1 MIDYIQLF
9 KDRNLFNQCTNE
21 IELNNLLNK
30 KKIIFYIGFDATAD
44 ALHAGSLV
52 QLRAIKTLIKH
63 GHQAIVLLGGGTTK
77 IGDPSGKDASRQIL
91 TYETIQK
98 NIENFKRIFEHY
110 FRDFKENIKFIN
122 NDQWLDKLNYIE
134 LLRDLG
140 SQVSINRML
149 TFESVKERLKR
160 EQSLSFLE
168 FNYMILQ
175 SYDFLHLNKHEN
187 CELQI
192 GGSDQWGNIVLGMEI
207 ISKINKKDA
216 FGLTT
221 PLLTTS
227 TGKKMGKT
235 EQGAVWIDQNKY
247 SSYDFYQYWRNVDDN
262 DVEKL
267 LLIFSD
273 LDKEEIKIL
282 IKEDINNAKKKLA
295 YLVTTDCH
303 SESSAQEAE
312 EKARSIFENNS
323 FDNIDEINFKIDSK
337 LIDTLTSNST
347 VSSKSEAK
355 RLIEG
360 GGIKIDDDQINDINL
375 TIDKSYNGKILKIG
389 KKNILK
395 LSLSNQYIF
404 YSIINKI

>member
-360 GGIKIDDDQINDINL
+360 GGMKIDDDQINDINL
-375 TIDKSYNGKILKIG
+375 TIDKSYNEKILKIG
-389 KKNILK
+389 KKK
-395 LSLSNQYIF
+395 YF
-404 YSIINKI
+404 KIIVK

>member
-9 KDRNLFNQCTNE
+9 KDRHLFNQCTNE
-21 IELNNLLNK
+21 NDLNNLLNK
-30 KKIIFYIGFDATAD
+30 KKIVFYIGFDATAD

-52 QLRAIKTLIKH
+52 QLRAIKTLVKH
-63 GHQAIVLLGGGTTK
+63 GHKAIVLLGGGTTK
-77 IGDPSGKDASRQIL
+77 IGDPSGKDTSRKIL
-91 TYETIQK
+91 TYKEIQT
-98 NIENFKRIFEHY
+98 NIDNFKKIFEHY
-110 FRDFKENIKFIN
+110 FRDYKKNITFIN
-122 NDQWLDKLNYIE
+122 NDEWLSQLNYIE

-140 SQVSINRML
+140 SFVSINRML

-175 SYDFLHLNKHEN
+175 SYDFLHLNKIYE
-187 CELQI
+187 CDLQI

-207 ISKINKKDA
+207 ISKINKKNA

-227 TGKKMGKT
+227 SGKKMGKT
-235 EQGAVWIDQNKY
+235 EQGAVWIDQNKF

-273 LDKEEIKIL
+273 LDKEEIKKIVL
-282 IKEDINNAKKKLA
+282 EDINKAKKNLA

-303 SESSAQEAE
+303 SEESAKQAE
-312 EKARSIFENNS
+312 EKAISIFEKNMS
-323 FDNIDEINFKIDSK
+323 DNIDEIDFDIKSQIKIFEAITSK
-337 LIDTLTSNST
+337 NL

-360 GGIKIDDDQINDINL
+360 GGIKLGDDQIKDINHSI
-375 TIDKSYNGKILKIG
+375 TQKDNGKILKIG
-389 KKNILK
+389 KKKLFKLK
-395 LSLSNQYIF
+395 FN
-404 YSIINKI
+404 

>member
-9 KDRNLFNQCTNE
+9 KDRHLFNQCTNE
-21 IELNNLLNK
+21 SDLNNLLNK
-30 KKIIFYIGFDATAD
+30 KKIVFYIGFDATAD

-52 QLRAIKTLIKH
+52 QLRAIKTLVKH
-63 GHQAIVLLGGGTTK
+63 GHKAIVLLGGGTTK
-77 IGDPSGKDASRQIL
+77 IGDPSGKDTSRKIL
-91 TYETIQK
+91 TYKEIQT
-98 NIENFKRIFEHY
+98 NIDNFKKIFEHY
-110 FRDFKENIKFIN
+110 FRDFKENITFIN

-134 LLRDLG
+134 LLRDVG
-140 SQVSINRML
+140 SHVSINRML

-175 SYDFLHLNKHEN
+175 SYDFLYLNKNEK
-187 CELQI
+187 CDLQI

-235 EQGAVWIDQNKY
+235 EQGAVWIDENKY
-247 SSYDFYQYWRNVDDN
+247 NSYDFYQYWRNVDDN

-273 LDKEEIKIL
+273 LDKSEIKNI
-282 IKEDINNAKKKLA
+282 ISENINEAKKKLA
-295 YLVTTDCH
+295 FLVTSDCH
-303 SESSAQEAE
+303 SQKSAEDAE
-312 EKARSIFENNS
+312 KKAISIFENNS
-323 FDNIDEINFKIDSK
+323 DENLDEILLDKNLDIKIIDA
-337 LIDTLTSNST
+337 LISHNL

-360 GGIKIDDDQINDINL
+360 GGIKIDDSTVNDFNTVL
-375 TIDKSYNGKILKIG
+375 NNKNDNQVLKIG
-389 KKNILK
+389 KKKLFKLK
-395 LSLSNQYIF
+395 FN
-404 YSIINKI
+404 

>member
-9 KDRNLFNQCTNE
+9 KDRHLFNQCTNE
-21 IELNNLLNK
+21 SDLNNLLNK
-30 KKIIFYIGFDATAD
+30 KKIVFYIGFDATAD

-52 QLRAIKTLIKH
+52 QLRAIKTLVKH
-63 GHQAIVLLGGGTTK
+63 GHKAIVLLGGGTTK
-77 IGDPSGKDASRQIL
+77 IGDPSGKDTSRKIL
-91 TYETIQK
+91 TYKEIQT
-98 NIENFKRIFEHY
+98 NIDNFKKIFEHY
-110 FRDFKENIKFIN
+110 FRDYKKNITFIN
-122 NDQWLDKLNYIE
+122 NDEWLSQLNYIE

-140 SQVSINRML
+140 SFVSINRML

-175 SYDFLHLNKHEN
+175 SYDFLHLNKKYE
-187 CELQI
+187 CDLQI

-207 ISKINKKDA
+207 ISKINKKNA

-227 TGKKMGKT
+227 SGKKMGKT
-235 EQGAVWIDQNKY
+235 EQGAVWIDQNKF

-273 LDKEEIKIL
+273 LDKEEIKKIVL
-282 IKEDINNAKKKLA
+282 EDINKAKKNLA

-303 SESSAQEAE
+303 SEESAKQAE
-312 EKARSIFENNS
+312 EKAISIFEKNMS
-323 FDNIDEINFKIDSK
+323 DNIDEIDFDIKSQIKIFEAITSK
-337 LIDTLTSNST
+337 NL

-360 GGIKIDDDQINDINL
+360 GGIKLGDDQIKDINH
-375 TIDKSYNGKILKIG
+375 TITQKDNGKILKIG
-389 KKNILK
+389 KKKLLK
-395 LSLSNQYIF
+395 LKFN
-404 YSIINKI
+404 

>member
-1 MIDYIQLF
+1 MFDYIQLF
-9 KDRNLFNQCTNE
+9 KDRHLFNQCTNE
-21 IELNNLLNK
+21 SELNNLLNK
-30 KKIIFYIGFDATAD
+30 KKLVFYIGFDATAD

-52 QLRAIKTLIKH
+52 QLRAIKSLIKH
-63 GHQAIVLLGGGTTK
+63 GHKAIVLLGGGTTK
-77 IGDPSGKDASRQIL
+77 IGDPSGKDTSRKIL
-91 TYETIQK
+91 TYKEIQD
-98 NIENFKRIFEHY
+98 NINNFKKIFEHY
-110 FRDFKENIKFIN
+110 FRDYKKNITFIN
-122 NDQWLDKLNYIE
+122 NDDWLSNLNYIE

-140 SQVSINRML
+140 SFVSINRML

-175 SYDFLHLNKHEN
+175 SYDFLHLNKNHD
-187 CELQI
+187 CDLQI

-207 ISKINKKDA
+207 ISKINKKNA

-235 EQGAVWIDQNKY
+235 EQGAVWIDQSKF
-247 SSYDFYQYWRNVDDN
+247 SSYDFYQYWRNVDDA

-273 LDKEEIKIL
+273 LEKQEIKKIVS
-282 IKEDINNAKKKLA
+282 EDINKAKKRLA
-295 YLVTTDCH
+295 YLVTADCH
-303 SESSAQEAE
+303 SETSAEEAE
-312 EKARSIFENNS
+312 NKAVSIFEKNIS
-323 FDNIDEINFKIDSK
+323 DKIDEIDFNIDLEIKIVEAITSK
-337 LIDTLTSNST
+337 NL

-360 GGIKIDDDQINDINL
+360 GGIKLGDDQIKDINQL
-375 TIDKSYNGKILKIG
+375 ITKKDNDKILKIG
-389 KKNILK
+389 KKKLFKLK
-395 LSLSNQYIF
+395 FN
-404 YSIINKI
+404 

>member
-360 GGIKIDDDQINDINL
+360 GGIKIDDEQINDINL
-375 TIDKSYNGKILKIG
+375 TINKSYNGKILKIG
-389 KKNILK
+389 KKK
-395 LSLSNQYIF
+395 YF
-404 YSIINKI
+404 KIIVK

>member
-91 TYETIQK
+91 TYETIEK

-323 FDNIDEINFKIDSK
+323 YDNIDEINFKIDSK

-360 GGIKIDDDQINDINL
+360 GGMKIDDDQINDINL
-375 TIDKSYNGKILKIG
+375 TIDKSYNEKILKIG
-389 KKNILK
+389 KKK
-395 LSLSNQYIF
+395 YF
-404 YSIINKI
+404 KIIVK

>member
-323 FDNIDEINFKIDSK
+323 YDNIDEINFKIDSK

-360 GGIKIDDDQINDINL
+360 GGIKIDEDQINDINL
-375 TIDKSYNGKILKIG
+375 TIDKSYNEKILKIG
-389 KKNILK
+389 KKK
-395 LSLSNQYIF
+395 YF
-404 YSIINKI
+404 KIIVK

>member
-323 FDNIDEINFKIDSK
+323 YDNIDEINFKIDSK
-337 LIDTLTSNST
+337 LTDTLTSNSS

-360 GGIKIDDDQINDINL
+360 GGIKIDEDQINDINL
-375 TIDKSYNGKILKIG
+375 TIDKSYNEKILKIG
-389 KKNILK
+389 KKK
-395 LSLSNQYIF
+395 YF
-404 YSIINKI
+404 KIIVK

>member
-1 MIDYIQLF
+1 MFDYIQLF
-9 KDRNLFNQCTNE
+9 KDRHLFNQCTNE
-21 IELNNLLNK
+21 AELNNLLNK
-30 KKIIFYIGFDATAD
+30 KKITFYIGFDATAD

-52 QLRAIKTLIKH
+52 QLRAIKTLIKQDH
-63 GHQAIVLLGGGTTK
+63 KAIVLLGGGTTK
-77 IGDPSGKDASRQIL
+77 IGDPSGKDSARKIL
-91 TYETIQK
+91 TYKEIQN
-98 NIENFKRIFEHY
+98 NIDNFKRIFEHY
-110 FRDFKENIKFIN
+110 FRDHKENISFIN
-122 NDQWLDKLNYIE
+122 NDEWLSNLNYIE
-134 LLRDLG
+134 LLRDVG
-140 SQVSINRML
+140 SHVSINRML

-175 SYDFLHLNKHEN
+175 SYDFLYLNKHKN

-192 GGSDQWGNIVLGMEI
+192 GGSDQWGNIILGMEV
-207 ISKINKKDA
+207 ISKINKNDA

-235 EQGAVWIDQNKY
+235 EQGAVWIDQNKF
-247 SSYDFYQYWRNVDDN
+247 SSYDFYQYWRNVDDS

-273 LDKEEIKIL
+273 LDKEENKKL
-282 IKEDINNAKKKLA
+282 ISEDINKAKKNLA

-303 SESSAQEAE
+303 SEESAKQAE
-312 EKARSIFENNS
+312 EKAISIFEKNMS
-323 FDNIDEINFKIDSK
+323 DNIDEIDFDINSQIKIFEAITSK
-337 LIDTLTSNST
+337 NL

-360 GGIKIDDDQINDINL
+360 GGIKLGDDQIKDINQ
-375 TIDKSYNGKILKIG
+375 TINQKANGKILKLG
-389 KKNILK
+389 KKKIFKLK
-395 LSLSNQYIF
+395 FN
-404 YSIINKI
+404 

>member
-295 YLVTTDCH
+295 YFVTTDCH
-303 SESSAQEAE
+303 SESSAKEAE

-323 FDNIDEINFKIDSK
+323 YDNIDEINFKIDSK

-360 GGIKIDDDQINDINL
+360 GGIKIDEDQINDINL
-375 TIDKSYNGKILKIG
+375 TIDKSYNEKILKIG
-389 KKNILK
+389 KKK
-395 LSLSNQYIF
+395 YF
-404 YSIINKI
+404 KIIVK

>member
-77 IGDPSGKDASRQIL
+77 IGDPSGKDTSRQIL

-175 SYDFLHLNKHEN
+175 SYDFLHLNKNEN

-273 LDKEEIKIL
+273 LDKEEIKML

-303 SESSAQEAE
+303 SENSAQEAE

-323 FDNIDEINFKIDSK
+323 YDNIDEINFKIDSK
-337 LIDTLTSNST
+337 LIDTLTSNNT

-375 TIDKSYNGKILKIG
+375 TIDKSYNEKILKIG
-389 KKNILK
+389 KKK
-395 LSLSNQYIF
+395 YF
-404 YSIINKI
+404 KIIVK

>member
-323 FDNIDEINFKIDSK
+323 YDNIDEINFKIDSK
-337 LIDTLTSNST
+337 LIDTLTSNSS

-360 GGIKIDDDQINDINL
+360 GGVKIDDDQINDINL

-389 KKNILK
+389 KKK
-395 LSLSNQYIF
+395 YF
-404 YSIINKI
+404 KIIVK

>member
-77 IGDPSGKDASRQIL
+77 IGDPSGKDTSRQIL

-175 SYDFLHLNKHEN
+175 SYDFLHLNKNEN

-273 LDKEEIKIL
+273 LDKEEIKML
-282 IKEDINNAKKKLA
+282 IKENINNAKKKLA

-303 SESSAQEAE
+303 SENSAQEAE

-323 FDNIDEINFKIDSK
+323 YDNIDEINFKIDSK
-337 LIDTLTSNST
+337 LIDTLTSNNT

-360 GGIKIDDDQINDINL
+360 GGIKIDDDQINNINL
-375 TIDKSYNGKILKIG
+375 TIDKSFNEKILKIG
-389 KKNILK
+389 KKK
-395 LSLSNQYIF
+395 YF
-404 YSIINKI
+404 KIIVK

>member
-30 KKIIFYIGFDATAD
+30 KKITFYIGFDATAD

-77 IGDPSGKDASRQIL
+77 IGDPSGKDTSRQIL

-175 SYDFLHLNKHEN
+175 SYDFLHLNKNEN

-221 PLLTTS
+221 PLLTSS

-273 LDKEEIKIL
+273 LDKEEIKML

-303 SESSAQEAE
+303 SENSAQEAE

-323 FDNIDEINFKIDSK
+323 YDNIDEINFKIDSK
-337 LIDTLTSNST
+337 LIDTLTSNNT

-360 GGIKIDDDQINDINL
+360 GGIKIDDDQINNINL
-375 TIDKSYNGKILKIG
+375 TIDKSYNEKILKIG
-389 KKNILK
+389 KKK
-395 LSLSNQYIF
+395 YF
-404 YSIINKI
+404 KIIVK

>member
-149 TFESVKERLKR
+149 TFESVKERLRR

-221 PLLTTS
+221 PLLTNS

-375 TIDKSYNGKILKIG
+375 TIDKSYNNKILKIG
-389 KKNILK
+389 KKK
-395 LSLSNQYIF
+395 YF
-404 YSIINKI
+404 KIIVK

>member
-1 MIDYIQLF
+1 MFDYIQLF
-9 KDRNLFNQCTNE
+9 KDRHLFNQCTNE
-21 IELNNLLNK
+21 AELNNLLNK
-30 KKIIFYIGFDATAD
+30 KKITFYIGFDATAD

-52 QLRAIKTLIKH
+52 QLRAIKTLIKQDH
-63 GHQAIVLLGGGTTK
+63 KAIVLLGGGTTK
-77 IGDPSGKDASRQIL
+77 IGDPSGKDSARKIL
-91 TYETIQK
+91 TYKEIQN
-98 NIENFKRIFEHY
+98 NIDNFKRIFEHY
-110 FRDFKENIKFIN
+110 FRDYKDNISFIN
-122 NDQWLDKLNYIE
+122 NDEWLSNLNYIE
-134 LLRDLG
+134 LLRDVG
-140 SQVSINRML
+140 SHVSINRML

-175 SYDFLHLNKHEN
+175 SYDFLHLNKHHN

-192 GGSDQWGNIVLGMEI
+192 GGSDQWGNIILGMEV
-207 ISKINKKDA
+207 ISKINKNDA

-235 EQGAVWIDQNKY
+235 EQGAVWIDQNKF

-273 LDKEEIKIL
+273 LDKEEIKKIVL
-282 IKEDINNAKKKLA
+282 EDINKAKKNLA

-303 SESSAQEAE
+303 SEESAKQAE
-312 EKARSIFENNS
+312 EKAISIFEKNMS
-323 FDNIDEINFKIDSK
+323 DNIDEIDFDIKSQIKIFEAITSK
-337 LIDTLTSNST
+337 NL

-360 GGIKIDDDQINDINL
+360 GGIKLGDDQIKDINH
-375 TIDKSYNGKILKIG
+375 TITQKDNGKILKIG
-389 KKNILK
+389 KKKLFKLK
-395 LSLSNQYIF
+395 FN
-404 YSIINKI
+404 

>member
-110 FRDFKENIKFIN
+110 FRDFNENIKFIN

-273 LDKEEIKIL
+273 LDKEEIKTL

-295 YLVTTDCH
+295 YFVTTDCH

-323 FDNIDEINFKIDSK
+323 YDNIDEINFKIDSK

-360 GGIKIDDDQINDINL
+360 GGIKIDEDQINDINL
-375 TIDKSYNGKILKIG
+375 TIDKSYNEKILKIG
-389 KKNILK
+389 KKK
-395 LSLSNQYIF
+395 YF
-404 YSIINKI
+404 KIIVK

>member
-77 IGDPSGKDASRQIL
+77 IGDPSGKDTSRQIL

-175 SYDFLHLNKHEN
+175 SYDFLHLNKNEN

-273 LDKEEIKIL
+273 LDKEEIKML

-303 SESSAQEAE
+303 SENSAQEAE

-323 FDNIDEINFKIDSK
+323 YDNIDEINFKIDSK

-375 TIDKSYNGKILKIG
+375 TIDKSYNEKILKIG
-389 KKNILK
+389 KKK
-395 LSLSNQYIF
+395 YF
-404 YSIINKI
+404 KIIVK

>member
-122 NDQWLDKLNYIE
+122 NDQWLDKLNFIE

-323 FDNIDEINFKIDSK
+323 YDNIDEINFKIDSK
-337 LIDTLTSNST
+337 LIDTLTSNSS

-389 KKNILK
+389 KKK
-395 LSLSNQYIF
+395 YF
-404 YSIINKI
+404 KIIVK

>member
-110 FRDFKENIKFIN
+110 FRDFNESIKFIN

-187 CELQI
+187 CDLQI

-282 IKEDINNAKKKLA
+282 IKEDINNAKKQLA
-295 YLVTTDCH
+295 YFVTTDCH

-312 EKARSIFENNS
+312 KKARSIFENNS
-323 FDNIDEINFKIDSK
+323 YDNIDEINFKIDSK

-360 GGIKIDDDQINDINL
+360 GGIKIDEDQINDINL
-375 TIDKSYNGKILKIG
+375 TIDKSYNEKILKIG
-389 KKNILK
+389 KKK
-395 LSLSNQYIF
+395 YF
-404 YSIINKI
+404 KIIVK

>member
-9 KDRNLFNQCTNE
+9 KDRHLFNQCTNE
-21 IELNNLLNK
+21 SDLNNLLNK
-30 KKIIFYIGFDATAD
+30 KKIVFYIGFDATAD

-52 QLRAIKTLIKH
+52 QLRAIKTLVKH
-63 GHQAIVLLGGGTTK
+63 GHKAIVLLGGGTTK
-77 IGDPSGKDASRQIL
+77 IGDPSGKDTSRKIL
-91 TYETIQK
+91 TYKEIQT
-98 NIENFKRIFEHY
+98 NIDNFKKIFEHY
-110 FRDFKENIKFIN
+110 FRDYKKNITFIN
-122 NDQWLDKLNYIE
+122 NDEWLSQLNYIE

-140 SQVSINRML
+140 SFVSINRML

-175 SYDFLHLNKHEN
+175 SYDFLHLNKKYE
-187 CELQI
+187 CDLQI

-207 ISKINKKDA
+207 ISKINKKNA

-227 TGKKMGKT
+227 SGKKMGKT
-235 EQGAVWIDQNKY
+235 EQGAVWIDQNKF

-273 LDKEEIKIL
+273 LDKEEIKKIVL
-282 IKEDINNAKKKLA
+282 EDINKAKKNLA

-303 SESSAQEAE
+303 SEGSAQQAE
-312 EKARSIFENNS
+312 EKAISIFEKNMS
-323 FDNIDEINFKIDSK
+323 DNIDEIDFDIKSQIKIFEAITSK
-337 LIDTLTSNST
+337 NL

-360 GGIKIDDDQINDINL
+360 GGIKLGNNQIKDINHTL
-375 TIDKSYNGKILKIG
+375 TQKDNGKILKIG
-389 KKNILK
+389 KKKLFKLK
-395 LSLSNQYIF
+395 FN
-404 YSIINKI
+404 

>member
-323 FDNIDEINFKIDSK
+323 YDNIDEINFKIDSK
-337 LIDTLTSNST
+337 LTDTLTSNSS

-389 KKNILK
+389 KKK
-395 LSLSNQYIF
+395 YF
-404 YSIINKI
+404 KIIVK

>member
-1 MIDYIQLF
+1 MFDYIQLF
-9 KDRNLFNQCTNE
+9 KDRHLFNQCTNE
-21 IELNNLLNK
+21 AELNNLLNK
-30 KKIIFYIGFDATAD
+30 KKITFYIGFDATAD

-52 QLRAIKTLIKH
+52 QLRAIKTLIKQDH
-63 GHQAIVLLGGGTTK
+63 KAIVLLGGGTTK
-77 IGDPSGKDASRQIL
+77 IGDPSGKDSARKIL
-91 TYETIQK
+91 TYKEIQN
-98 NIENFKRIFEHY
+98 NIDNFKRIFEHY
-110 FRDFKENIKFIN
+110 FRDYKDNISFIN
-122 NDQWLDKLNYIE
+122 NDEWLSNLNYIE
-134 LLRDLG
+134 LLRDVG
-140 SQVSINRML
+140 SHVSINRML

-175 SYDFLHLNKHEN
+175 SYDFLYLNKHKN

-192 GGSDQWGNIVLGMEI
+192 GGSDQWGNIILGMEV
-207 ISKINKKDA
+207 ISKINKNDA

-235 EQGAVWIDQNKY
+235 EQGAVWIDQNKF
-247 SSYDFYQYWRNVDDN
+247 SSYDFYQYWRNVDDS

-273 LDKEEIKIL
+273 LDKDEIKKL
-282 IKEDINNAKKKLA
+282 ISEDINKAKKNLA

-303 SESSAQEAE
+303 SEESAKQAE
-312 EKARSIFENNS
+312 EKAISIFEKNMS
-323 FDNIDEINFKIDSK
+323 DNIDEIDFDINSQIKIFEAITSK
-337 LIDTLTSNST
+337 NL

-360 GGIKIDDDQINDINL
+360 GGIKLGDDQIKDINQ
-375 TIDKSYNGKILKIG
+375 TINQKDNGKILKIG
-389 KKNILK
+389 KKKLFKLK
-395 LSLSNQYIF
+395 FN
-404 YSIINKI
+404 

>member
-187 CELQI
+187 CDLQI

-323 FDNIDEINFKIDSK
+323 YDNIDEINFKIDSK

-360 GGIKIDDDQINDINL
+360 GGIKIDDEQINDINL
-375 TIDKSYNGKILKIG
+375 TINKSYNEKILKIG
-389 KKNILK
+389 KKK
-395 LSLSNQYIF
+395 YF
-404 YSIINKI
+404 KIIVK

>member
-9 KDRNLFNQCTNE
+9 KDRHLFNQCTNE
-21 IELNNLLNK
+21 SDLNDLLNK
-30 KKIIFYIGFDATAD
+30 KKIVFYIGFDATAD

-52 QLRAIKTLIKH
+52 QLRAIKTLVKH
-63 GHQAIVLLGGGTTK
+63 GHKAIVLLGGGTTK
-77 IGDPSGKDASRQIL
+77 IGDPSGKDTSRKIL
-91 TYETIQK
+91 TYKEIQT
-98 NIENFKRIFEHY
+98 NIDNFKKIFEHY
-110 FRDFKENIKFIN
+110 FRDYKKNITFIN
-122 NDQWLDKLNYIE
+122 NDEWLSQLNYIE

-140 SQVSINRML
+140 SFVSINRML

-175 SYDFLHLNKHEN
+175 SYDFLHLNKKYE
-187 CELQI
+187 CDLQI

-207 ISKINKKDA
+207 ISKINKKNA

-227 TGKKMGKT
+227 SGKKMGKT
-235 EQGAVWIDQNKY
+235 EQGAVWIDQNKF

-273 LDKEEIKIL
+273 LDKEEIKKVIL
-282 IKEDINNAKKKLA
+282 EDINKAKKNLA

-303 SESSAQEAE
+303 SEESAQQAE
-312 EKARSIFENNS
+312 EKAISIFEKNMS
-323 FDNIDEINFKIDSK
+323 DNIDEIDFDVNSQIKIFEAITSK
-337 LIDTLTSNST
+337 NL

-360 GGIKIDDDQINDINL
+360 GGIKLGDDQIKDINH
-375 TIDKSYNGKILKIG
+375 TITQKDNGKILKIG
-389 KKNILK
+389 KKKLFKLK
-395 LSLSNQYIF
+395 FN
-404 YSIINKI
+404 